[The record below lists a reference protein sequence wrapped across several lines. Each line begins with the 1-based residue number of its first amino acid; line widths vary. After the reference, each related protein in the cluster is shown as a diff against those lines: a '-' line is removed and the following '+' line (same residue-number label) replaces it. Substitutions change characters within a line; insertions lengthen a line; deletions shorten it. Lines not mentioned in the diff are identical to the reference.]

1 MSAETTD
8 ASAIVRVSVVHAER
22 RVDLAIPGRLPLL
35 EVLPGVAR
43 GLGVLDPTLLH
54 GGYRLTRSDGSE
66 LDPTRGASAQGIDHG
81 EILTLTRGQLVATP
95 RRYDDV
101 VEAVVDATSAH
112 HTAWRPEDAARTAT
126 AVSLTLVALSA
137 ILLAMQPA
145 GSYLPAVVAGVGT
158 LVLLAL
164 SATLCRTGQH
174 GAGLGFGLAAA
185 GFAGLAGYLIA
196 QQQPLWGFALAATG
210 LGLIVGGGAAL
221 LLATRPGEL
230 LLLPVALGLA
240 VAIPA
245 GVTGITDVDPAG
257 PYAVMIACAGLLAGA
272 LPWLTL
278 SSTRIRVISPATE
291 AEMFDPPPPVDPE
304 RVAARVDSGHRLL
317 VALRIAFALA
327 VLVAT
332 PVVASA
338 SWIGTV
344 LALICGAVLMFQSR
358 QSARRTSVVV
368 LLIGGTAI
376 LAVAGLAAIL
386 SHQDQAPMLLAALLI
401 ATGLV
406 SGLTLLSTRAR
417 MRIATLGD
425 TIEVILLAL
434 LLPIG
439 AITAGLA

>member
-1 MSAETTD
+1 MSAEVTD
-8 ASAIVRVSVVHAER
+8 ASAVVRLSVVHADR

-43 GLGVLDPTLLH
+43 GLGVLDATLLH
-54 GGYRLTRSDGSE
+54 GGYRLTRADGAE
-66 LDPTRGASAQGIDHG
+66 LDPTRGAIVQGVDQG
-81 EILTLTRGQLVATP
+81 EILTLTRGQLVAVP

-101 VEAVVDATSAH
+101 VEAVIDATSAH

-137 ILLAMQPA
+137 ILLALQPA
-145 GSYLPAVVAGVGT
+145 TTYLPAIVAGVGT

-164 SATLCRTGQH
+164 TATLCRIRQH
-174 GAGLGFGLAAA
+174 EAGLGFGLAAA
-185 GFAGLAGYLIA
+185 TFGGLTGYLIA
-196 QQQPLWGFALAATG
+196 QDHPLWGFALAAAG
-210 LGLIVGGGAAL
+210 MGIMVGGGAAM
-221 LLATRPGEL
+221 LLATKPTEL
-230 LLLPVALGLA
+230 LLLPIALGLA

-245 GVTGITDVDPAG
+245 GVVGITGVDPTG
-257 PYAVMIACAGLLAGA
+257 PYAIMVACAGLLAGA

-278 SSTRIRVISPATE
+278 SSTRIRVISPMTE
-291 AEMFDPPPPVDPE
+291 AEMFDPPPPIDPE
-304 RVAARVDSGHRLL
+304 RVAARIDSGHRLL
-317 VALRIAFALA
+317 VSLRIAFALA

-338 SWIGTV
+338 SWMGTV
-344 LALICGAVLMFQSR
+344 LTLSCGAVLMFQSR
-358 QSARRTSVVV
+358 QSARRTSVIV
-368 LLIGGTAI
+368 LLAAGTAI
-376 LAVAGLAAIL
+376 LAVAGLATIL
-386 SHQDQAPMLLAALLI
+386 THRDQAPMLLAVLLI
-401 ATGLV
+401 ATGIV

-425 TIEVILLAL
+425 TIEVLLLAL